1 MTFLMCVNDA
11 LASIVHFTSLFFFS
25 IYVINF
31 TISAKFGINLRKK
44 KKKILIKIEFILH
57 F

>member
-11 LASIVHFTSLFFFS
+11 LASVVHFTSLFLFS
-25 IYVINF
+25 ISVINF

-44 KKKILIKIEFILH
+44 IIFPKKD
-57 F
+57 